1 MFQDSLILLWHSF
14 GQAFKED
21 VWCSQITAKDLMPDA
36 GAEFVCKV
44 HALGKQGCPPDG
56 TGADVVF
63 PCDAL
68 TGFLGGLL
76 VFILVCTP
84 SRGQRNKSTKNIS
97 SRLQIKVM
105 LFHRCQNAKV
115 TLETFR
121 VVVMDIT
128 ANHFHQFSTIRET
141 LSIIT
146 LSLQDAPKSF
156 HRAIVNAAANT
167 RHTLCHAS
175 IDQPLVEVSVGILK
189 STVTVEDRMR
199 IRISL
204 DCLCKSVEHKFVVV
218 CIPNHKGNNT
228 SVI

>member
-1 MFQDSLILLWHSF
+1 MDLRLLEYF
-14 GQAFKED
+14 LA
-21 VWCSQITAKDLMPDA
+21 VAK
-36 GAEFVCKV
+36 V
-44 HALGKQGCPPDG
+44 
-56 TGADVVF
+56 
-63 PCDAL
+63 
-68 TGFLGGLL
+68 
-76 VFILVCTP
+76 VCTP

-97 SRLQIKVM
+97 ICLQITIM

>member
-1 MFQDSLILLWHSF
+1 MPNNCNEGQRLI
-14 GQAFKED
+14 
-21 VWCSQITAKDLMPDA
+21 V
-36 GAEFVCKV
+36 
-44 HALGKQGCPPDG
+44 
-56 TGADVVF
+56 
-63 PCDAL
+63 
-68 TGFLGGLL
+68 
-76 VFILVCTP
+76 VCTP

-97 SRLQIKVM
+97 ICLQITIM
-105 LFHRCQNAKV
+105 LFHRCQSAKV

-167 RHTLCHAS
+167 RHTLYHAS
-175 IDQPLVEVSVGILK
+175 INQPLVEVSVGILK

-218 CIPNHKGNNT
+218 CIPNRKGNNT

>member
-1 MFQDSLILLWHSF
+1 MSIQHD
-14 GQAFKED
+14 
-21 VWCSQITAKDLMPDA
+21 TAKKGLTSLSEYRIIQSYRAEWEAHPMDLRLLEYFLA
-36 GAEFVCKV
+36 VAKV
-44 HALGKQGCPPDG
+44 
-56 TGADVVF
+56 
-63 PCDAL
+63 
-68 TGFLGGLL
+68 
-76 VFILVCTP
+76 VCTP

-97 SRLQIKVM
+97 ICLQITIM

-218 CIPNHKGNNT
+218 CIPNRKGNNT

>member
-1 MFQDSLILLWHSF
+1 MS
-14 GQAFKED
+14 GAFKSPRRTCCRMPGQRLSARSTPWANRAARRTELALTWFSRAMRSQ
-21 VWCSQITAKDLMPDA
+21 VFSAVWWCSFWCAPRQEDNEIN
-36 GAEFVCKV
+36 
-44 HALGKQGCPPDG
+44 Q
-56 TGADVVF
+56 
-63 PCDAL
+63 
-68 TGFLGGLL
+68 
-76 VFILVCTP
+76 
-84 SRGQRNKSTKNIS
+84 QKNIS
-97 SRLQIKVM
+97 ICLQITIM

-167 RHTLCHAS
+167 RHTLYHAS

-218 CIPNHKGNNT
+218 CIPNRKGNNT

>member
-1 MFQDSLILLWHSF
+1 MI
-14 GQAFKED
+14 G
-21 VWCSQITAKDLMPDA
+21 
-36 GAEFVCKV
+36 
-44 HALGKQGCPPDG
+44 
-56 TGADVVF
+56 
-63 PCDAL
+63 
-68 TGFLGGLL
+68 
-76 VFILVCTP
+76 LVCTP
-84 SRGQRNKSTKNIS
+84 SRGQRNKSTKKYLNLS
-97 SRLQIKVM
+97 SNNDHAFPSVSKRQGYAGDVS
-105 LFHRCQNAKV
+105 KV

-167 RHTLCHAS
+167 RHTLYHAS
-175 IDQPLVEVSVGILK
+175 IDQPLVEVSVSILK

-218 CIPNHKGNNT
+218 CIPNRKGNNT